1 MKSEKQKFD
10 ERQMLARAKAGNMG
24 FCILLITLIANWGL
38 KILFGRAWATPDA
51 EVAVLI
57 APALGAY
64 VVRCIYTGAYF
75 NLREDDRGFK
85 WLCAAWVALGAVAVD
100 LRFELGGERLGDV
113 DHRVIALREPAEL
126 LCGFGRVG
134 DREGVQAERRET
146 VDAVPVPHDCCPIH
160 TSP

>member
-24 FCILLITLIANWGL
+24 FCILLITLIPNWGL

-51 EVAVLI
+51 EVAVLT

-85 WLCAAWVALGAVAVD
+85 WLCAAWVALGAVAAWRTISRGS
-100 LRFELGGERLGDV
+100 LIEGGMLTGDCV
-113 DHRVIALREPAEL
+113 TPLLALIYLAALVAIALKRRKDAREEAE
-126 LCGFGRVG
+126 
-134 DREGVQAERRET
+134 E
-146 VDAVPVPHDCCPIH
+146 
-160 TSP
+160 